1 MTALS
6 KILVAAAIVFGT
18 SSLAFACSGKM
29 HHGKTPA
36 ATQLS
41 ASSNYAQAHGRFVK
55 PFTVDE
61 QRMFDRTG
69 NAANMP

>member
-6 KILVAAAIVFGT
+6 RILVATAIVFGT
-18 SSLAFACSGKM
+18 SSLAFAYSGKM
-29 HHGKTPA
+29 HHGKRPT

-55 PFTVDE
+55 PFTVEE

-69 NAANMP
+69 NVANLP